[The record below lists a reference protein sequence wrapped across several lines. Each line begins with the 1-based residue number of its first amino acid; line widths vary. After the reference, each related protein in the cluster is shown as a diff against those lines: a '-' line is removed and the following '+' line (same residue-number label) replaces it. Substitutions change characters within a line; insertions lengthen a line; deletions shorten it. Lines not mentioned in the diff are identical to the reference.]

1 MAKAASETFA
11 DLGGRPW
18 QNYLDTANVKPSKRH
33 SYDSCLRNWILPF
46 FREWPLKDIT
56 PLLVG
61 EFMAFLSSRGLSRK
75 YRRNLY
81 GLLDSLFDVAV
92 ENDLLPGT
100 PIRPKVHRPKLSPEE
115 KSVFSADQARQ
126 VLQAVAPPWEAP
138 VCTLALTGLRSGEL
152 LGLRWRSID
161 FLRKR
166 ISVTHSLWRG
176 HLVRPKTKVSQAKLA
191 MSDLLVQIL
200 VEHRQES
207 GFTEPEDFVF
217 CQTDGKP
224 LDPDSLRRY
233 GIYHALRKAGVPYRK
248 HASGCHAFRHLA
260 GSVIH
265 DQTGSLKL
273 AQKQL
278 RHANIATTGDVYTH
292 VTDDDLEK
300 TSSVLQEALGSS
312 VVETWYKPAPES
324 LETQN

>member
-1 MAKAASETFA
+1 ME
-11 DLGGRPW
+11 
-18 QNYLDTANVKPSKRH
+18 
-33 SYDSCLRNWILPF
+33 
-46 FREWPLKDIT
+46 
-56 PLLVG
+56 
-61 EFMAFLSSRGLSRK
+61 LSRK

-92 ENDLLPGT
+92 ENDLLPET
-100 PIRPKVHRPKLSPEE
+100 PIRPKVHRPKLESEE
-115 KSVFSADQARQ
+115 KFVFSANQARDL
-126 VLQAVAPPWEAP
+126 LQAVDPTWEAP
-138 VCTLALTGLRSGEL
+138 VWTLALTGLRSGEL

-176 HLVRPKTKVSQAKLA
+176 QLVRPKTKASQAALA

-200 VEHRQES
+200 VKHRQES
-207 GFTEPEDFVF
+207 DFTEPEDFVF
-217 CQTDGKP
+217 CQADGKP
-224 LDPDSLRRY
+224 LDPDSLRRS
-233 GIYHALRKAGVPYRK
+233 GIYPALRKAGIPFAK

-260 GSVIH
+260 GSIIH
-265 DQTGSLKL
+265 SQTGSLKL

-292 VTDDDLEK
+292 VPDDDLER
-300 TSSVLQEALGSS
+300 TASVLQEALGGS
-312 VVETWYKPAPES
+312 VVEMWYKPVPEI